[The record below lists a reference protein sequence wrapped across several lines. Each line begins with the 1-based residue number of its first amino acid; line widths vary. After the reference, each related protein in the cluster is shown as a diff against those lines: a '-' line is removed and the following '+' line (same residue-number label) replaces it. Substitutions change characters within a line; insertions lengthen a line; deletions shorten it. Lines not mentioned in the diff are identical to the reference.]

1 MTTESQTLAAQ
12 ALRSGEGEARW
23 WFGQLATMKATAA
36 DTGGAYT
43 LVEIAVAPGYET
55 PLHVH
60 HREDES
66 FWMLEGHA
74 TFQVGG
80 ETIEAPAGTYLF
92 GPRDVPH
99 KWSAGPD
106 GARLLYLFAPS
117 GFEELI
123 DAMSEPARTLTPPPP
138 DIAPPEN
145 AAEIAR
151 EFGVD
156 LLG

>member
-1 MTTESQTLAAQ
+1 
-12 ALRSGEGEARW
+12 
-23 WFGQLATMKATAA
+23 MKVTAA

-74 TFQVGG
+74 TFQVGD
-80 ETIEAPAGTYLF
+80 ETIDAPAGTYLF

-99 KWSAGPD
+99 KWAAGPG
-106 GARLLYLFAPS
+106 GARMLYLFAPG

-123 DAMSEPARTLTPPPP
+123 EAMSVPAEALTPPPP
-138 DIAPPEN
+138 EVAPPEN

-151 EFGVD
+151 QFGVD